1 MKKRNERFTTEVGT
15 FQWPHLNSPDTK
27 FDKDGVF
34 HVALRLTK
42 EHAETLIKK
51 MENVVTEFVNEGRA
65 KSKKMSPL
73 PVKDVEDDN
82 GHPTGEVEIKF
93 KLKAVGQNGTDRWE
107 QRPALFD
114 AKGKPM
120 SEQVGGGS
128 LGKVGCEIVP
138 YSTAMAGTGVTLRL
152 KAVQV
157 IKLVEYSNGDG
168 FDSWAFSEEEGFV
181 TDGSAKKETGESPE
195 EAPDHDSG
203 FDF

>member
-15 FQWPHLNSPDTK
+15 AQWPHLNSPDTK
-27 FDKDGVF
+27 FDKDGVY

-42 EHAETLIKK
+42 EHSETLISK
-51 MENVVTEFVNEGRA
+51 METVVSEFVSSGRA
-65 KSKKMSPL
+65 KSKKMSAM

-93 KLKAVGQNGTDRWE
+93 KLKAVGQNGPDRWE

-114 AKGKPM
+114 AKGVPM
-120 SEQVGGGS
+120 TEQVGGGS
-128 LGKVGCEIVP
+128 QIKVGCEIVP

-157 IKLVEYSNGDG
+157 IKLVEYSKGDG

-181 TDGSAKKETGESPE
+181 TDGKTKQQTGESPE
-195 EAPDHDSG
+195 ETHDSG